1 MELRR
6 GSRDICCQGVRQ
18 SLRML
23 EIVVKT
29 ENGERHVRV
38 SAQEPAGLVR
48 RTGSDHGLVHRS
60 QGSLELHRPRAGGR
74 VR

>member
-1 MELRR
+1 
-6 GSRDICCQGVRQ
+6 
-18 SLRML
+18 ML